1 MENLYIEPRDDTP
14 MIKGNVQNGS
24 FEISGKSLPE
34 NVFDFYTP
42 VLNWLE
48 EYAENP
54 KNTTISF
61 KLTYFNTASSKIILD
76 LFLILENIKEAGFE
90 VKVKWYYLI
99 NDEDMQEAGTEYSEM
114 VDLDFEEIPWQPGND
129 S

>member
-1 MENLYIEPRDDTP
+1 MENLHIEPSDDSP
-14 MIKGNVQNGS
+14 MIIGNVQKGTL
-24 FEISGKSLPE
+24 EISGKSLPE
-34 NVFDFYTP
+34 DVSAFYTP

-61 KLTYFNTASSKIILD
+61 KLTYFNTASSKLILD
-76 LFLILENIKEAGFE
+76 LFLILENIKEAGYE
-90 VKVKWYYLI
+90 VKVTWYYPI
-99 NDEDMQEAGTEYSEM
+99 YDEEMHEAGIEYSEM
-114 VDLDFEEIPWQPGND
+114 VDIDFEWIPWQPGNN